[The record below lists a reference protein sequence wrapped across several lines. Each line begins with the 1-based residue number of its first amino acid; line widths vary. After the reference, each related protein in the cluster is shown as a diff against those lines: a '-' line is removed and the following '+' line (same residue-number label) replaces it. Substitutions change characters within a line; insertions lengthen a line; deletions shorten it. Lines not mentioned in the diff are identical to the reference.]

1 MSDFGRLAGTAID
14 PVEHDAFHDSFVD
27 AADPKLDKYLHPH
40 SVLIQ
45 PVFRNLGSI
54 NETSEIIGLIQAVV
68 PWDRYLT
75 NLLPEG
81 VDGITCVLKNTCG
94 QAFTYELDGNR
105 VRVFM

>member
-1 MSDFGRLAGTAID
+1 MQPIFRELGD
-14 PVEHDAFHDSFVD
+14 VNDSSEV
-27 AADPKLDKYLHPH
+27 
-40 SVLIQ
+40 VGVIQ
-45 PVFRNLGSI
+45 G
-54 NETSEIIGLIQAVV
+54 VV

-105 VRVFM
+105 VRLLGKLITTRAIILCASRR